1 MFRPARRVSWG
12 TRIFALLV
20 FLVAVGAIGAFLE
33 VLLPQQV
40 AKLAQ
45 MEANEL
51 VLARTG
57 TTEVNTAVAGLW
69 ADLSP
74 KGAMGLSPD
83 RLSADLAL
91 AKRTER
97 SADDALSHVQAAQAY
112 MAQADGL
119 PFQFHA
125 PTFIAPDRAA
135 AQHLEKALTTSIK
148 LSHAATLQLTLAEH
162 MSQNSQSLASM
173 NASLS
178 ARDWTNAARTA
189 STITTDLKSQQ
200 SPSGDPEALLD
211 PLWTKWVDA
220 MLGVSIAAQQYS
232 LASAA
237 NQAQQAQQVGRTLAS
252 ARDQLAAS
260 FAAGQ
265 NGAAAWQ
272 AKTVQPILD
281 TVARETTAGSA

>member
-40 AKLAQ
+40 AKLAE
-45 MEANEL
+45 MEGNEL
-51 VLARTG
+51 VLARKG
-57 TTEVNTAVAGLW
+57 TADVNTAVAGLW
-69 ADLSP
+69 AELSP
-74 KGAMGLSPD
+74 KGSMGLSAA
-83 RLSADLAL
+83 RLTEDLAL

-97 SADDALSHVQAAQAY
+97 SADEALSHVQAAQAY

-135 AQHLEKALTTSIK
+135 AQHLEKGLTTSIK
-148 LSHAATLQLTLAEH
+148 LSHAATLQLTIAEH
-162 MSQNSQSLASM
+162 MSQNSLSLVSM
-173 NASLS
+173 NASLN

-189 STITTDLKSQQ
+189 STIATDLKSRQ
-200 SPSGDPEALLD
+200 SPAGDPEALLD
-211 PLWTKWVDA
+211 PLWAKWVDA
-220 MLGVSIAAQQYS
+220 MLGVAISAQQYS

-237 NQAQQAQQVGRTLAS
+237 NQTQQAQQAGRTLAA
-252 ARDQLAAS
+252 ARDQLAAT
-260 FAAGQ
+260 FAAAQ

-281 TVARETTAGSA
+281 GVARETASGA

>member
-1 MFRPARRVSWG
+1 M
-12 TRIFALLV
+12 LV

-40 AKLAQ
+40 AKLAE
-45 MEANEL
+45 MEGNEL
-51 VLARTG
+51 VLARKG
-57 TTEVNTAVAGLW
+57 TADVNTAVAGLW
-69 ADLSP
+69 AELSP
-74 KGAMGLSPD
+74 KGTMGLTAARMSE
-83 RLSADLAL
+83 DLAL

-97 SADDALSHVQAAQAY
+97 SADEALSHVQAAQAY

-162 MSQNSQSLASM
+162 MSQNSQSLVSM
-173 NASLS
+173 NASLN

-189 STITTDLKSQQ
+189 STIATDLKSQQ
-200 SPSGDPEALLD
+200 SPAGDPEALLD
-211 PLWTKWVDA
+211 PLWAKWVDA
-220 MLGVSIAAQQYS
+220 MLGVAISAQQYS

-237 NQAQQAQQVGRTLAS
+237 NQTQQAQQAGRTLAA
-252 ARDQLAAS
+252 ARDQLAAT
-260 FAAGQ
+260 FAAAQ

-281 TVARETTAGSA
+281 SVARETASGA

>member
-45 MEANEL
+45 MEGNEL
-51 VLARTG
+51 VLARKG
-57 TTEVNTAVAGLW
+57 TADVNTAVAGLW
-69 ADLSP
+69 AELSP
-74 KGAMGLSPD
+74 KGSMGLTAARMSE
-83 RLSADLAL
+83 DLAL

-97 SADDALSHVQAAQAY
+97 SADEALSHVQAAQAY

-162 MSQNSQSLASM
+162 MSQNSQSLVSM
-173 NASLS
+173 NASLN

-189 STITTDLKSQQ
+189 STIATDLKSQQ
-200 SPSGDPEALLD
+200 SPAGDPEALLD
-211 PLWTKWVDA
+211 PLWAKWVDA
-220 MLGVSIAAQQYS
+220 MLGVAISAQQYS

-237 NQAQQAQQVGRTLAS
+237 NQTQQAQQAGRTLAA
-252 ARDQLAAS
+252 ARDQLAAT
-260 FAAGQ
+260 FAAAQ

-281 TVARETTAGSA
+281 SVARETASGA

>member
-40 AKLAQ
+40 AKLAE
-45 MEANEL
+45 MEGNEL
-51 VLARTG
+51 VLARKG
-57 TTEVNTAVAGLW
+57 TADVNTAVAGLW
-69 ADLSP
+69 AELSP
-74 KGAMGLSPD
+74 KGSMGLTAARMSE
-83 RLSADLAL
+83 DLAL

-97 SADDALSHVQAAQAY
+97 SADEALSHVQAAQAY

-162 MSQNSQSLASM
+162 MSQNSQSLVSM
-173 NASLS
+173 NASLN

-189 STITTDLKSQQ
+189 STIATDLKSQQ
-200 SPSGDPEALLD
+200 SPAGDPEALLD
-211 PLWTKWVDA
+211 PLWAKWVDA
-220 MLGVSIAAQQYS
+220 MLGVAISAQQYS

-237 NQAQQAQQVGRTLAS
+237 NQTQQAQQAGRTLAA
-252 ARDQLAAS
+252 ARDQLAAT
-260 FAAGQ
+260 FAAAQ

-272 AKTVQPILD
+272 AKTVQPIHD
-281 TVARETTAGSA
+281 SVTRETASGA

>member
-1 MFRPARRVSWG
+1 
-12 TRIFALLV
+12 LLV
-20 FLVAVGAIGAFLE
+20 FLVAVGAIGAFLV

-45 MEANEL
+45 MEGNEL
-51 VLARTG
+51 VLARKG
-57 TTEVNTAVAGLW
+57 TADVNTAVAGLW

-74 KGAMGLSPD
+74 KGSMGLSAGRMSD
-83 RLSADLAL
+83 DLAL

-119 PFQFHA
+119 PFQFHS
-125 PTFIAPDRAA
+125 PTFIATDRAA

-148 LSHAATLQLTLAEH
+148 LSHAATLQLTIAEH
-162 MSQNSQSLASM
+162 MSQNSQSLVSM
-173 NASLS
+173 NASLN

-189 STITTDLKSQQ
+189 STIATDLKSQQ
-200 SPSGDPEALLD
+200 SPAGDPEALLD
-211 PLWTKWVDA
+211 PLWGKWVDA
-220 MLGVSIAAQQYS
+220 MLGVAIAGQQYS

-237 NQAQQAQQVGRTLAS
+237 NQGQQAQQAGKTLNA
-252 ARDQLAAS
+252 AREQLAAT
-260 FAAGQ
+260 FAAAQ

-281 TVARETTAGSA
+281 SVARETASGA